1 MNEMIKQEVLAAV
14 QERKVLDL
22 DKDYSYAVNSGAIN
36 AYDEGS
42 KAIELPWLIKNRTE
56 SSQFLVISSLFEED
70 KNNTIFGTIREAL
83 TACVPSVAASRVH
96 AFQSGDIY
104 VTPGVGNEAKKLS
117 AESLDG
123 SRDIE
128 QFLRYVGKNPTRLI
142 KMRLSST
149 TAANAPDMSNIE
161 NSLKTMFFSPFD
173 PPVEKRLGLSNLIN
187 QAFLTNNILD
197 VNFVDQAFP
206 VILSNEHFFILQINP
221 GTDLK
226 LNVFVGAQDSKAQR
240 FWRRTRQ
247 AADLKRNL
255 GIRS

>member
-1 MNEMIKQEVLAAV
+1 MNSTTKMEVLSEI
-14 QERKVLDL
+14 QQRNILDL
-22 DKDYSYAVNSGAIN
+22 DKNLSYGVNSGAIN

-56 SSQFLVISSLFEED
+56 SSQFLVISSLFEEN
-70 KNNTIFGTIREAL
+70 KNNTLFGTIREAL
-83 TACVPSVAASRVH
+83 TACVPGVAEARVH
-96 AFQSGDIY
+96 AFQAGDIY
-104 VTPGVGNEAKKLS
+104 ITPGEGNEAKKLS

-123 SRDIE
+123 SRSIN

-142 KMRLSST
+142 KMRFSST

-173 PPVEKRLGLSNLIN
+173 PPVEKRLGLSNLID
-187 QAFLTNNILD
+187 QRFLTNNILD

-206 VILSNEHFFILQINP
+206 VILSNEHFFVIQINP
-221 GTDLK
+221 ATDLK
-226 LNVFVGAQDSKAQR
+226 LNVFVGAQDSAPQR
-240 FWRRTRQ
+240 FWRNTR
-247 AADLKRNL
+247 AASDLKRNL